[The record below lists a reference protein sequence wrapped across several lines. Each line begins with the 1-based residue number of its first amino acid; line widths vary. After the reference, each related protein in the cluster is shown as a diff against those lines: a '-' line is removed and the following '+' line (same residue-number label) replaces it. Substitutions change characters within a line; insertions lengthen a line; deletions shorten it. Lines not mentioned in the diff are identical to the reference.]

1 MKFRPRDPR
10 RPEHDVDAITIRT
23 ATLDDL
29 PVVSLEESVYEGQTR
44 INDTGADIDNFS
56 EAYLDGS
63 DRNAFWVAEADG
75 EVAGMI
81 GVQEVRDDVAE
92 MRRLR
97 VDSSHRRRGV
107 GTALLQ
113 TAPAF
118 CRDHSY
124 VKIVLDVRVE
134 QGPAI
139 ELFNTFGFFH
149 SRTREQDDHKLLE
162 FYVDLYN
169 EPNA

>member
-1 MKFRPRDPR
+1 VTHAA
-10 RPEHDVDAITIRT
+10 PEHDVDAITIRT

-29 PVVSLEESVYEGQTR
+29 PVVRRLFEESVYEGQTR

-63 DRNAFWVAEADG
+63 DRNAFWVAESDG

-113 TAPAF
+113 TALAF

-134 QGPAI
+134 RGPAI

>member
-1 MKFRPRDPR
+1 M
-10 RPEHDVDAITIRT
+10 ESTVIRT
-23 ATLDDL
+23 ATLEDL
-29 PVVSLEESVYEGQTR
+29 PVIRRLFEESVYEGQTR
-44 INDTGADIDNFS
+44 INDTGADIDNFA
-56 EAYLDGS
+56 EAYPEDS
-63 DRNAFWVAEADG
+63 EKNAFWVAERND
-75 EVAGMI
+75 EIVGMI

-97 VDSSHRRRGV
+97 VDGGHRRRGV
-107 GTALLQ
+107 GTALLE
-113 TAPAF
+113 TALAF

-134 QGPAI
+134 RGPAI
-139 ELFNTFGFFH
+139 ELFNAFGFFH

-169 EPNA
+169 EPGA

>member
-1 MKFRPRDPR
+1 MDST
-10 RPEHDVDAITIRT
+10 TIRT

-29 PVVSLEESVYEGQTR
+29 PVVRRLFEESVYEGQTR
-44 INDTGADIDNFS
+44 INDTGADIDNFA

-63 DRNAFWVAEADG
+63 ERNAFWVAESDG
-75 EVAGMI
+75 EILGMI

-97 VDSSHRRRGV
+97 VDSGHRRRGV
-107 GTALLQ
+107 GTALLE
-113 TAPAF
+113 TALAF

-124 VKIVLDVRVE
+124 VKR
-134 QGPAI
+134 GPAI

-169 EPNA
+169 EPST

>member
-1 MKFRPRDPR
+1 MTHLI
-10 RPEHDVDAITIRT
+10 PECDVKSTVIRH

-29 PVVSLEESVYEGQTR
+29 PVVCRLFEESVYQGQTR
-44 INDTGADIDNFS
+44 INDTGADIDNFA

-63 DRNAFWVAEADG
+63 ERNAFWVAETDG
-75 EVAGMI
+75 VVVGMI
-81 GVQEVRDDVAE
+81 GVQEVRDDVGE

-97 VDSSHRRRGV
+97 VDGGYRRRGI
-107 GTALLQ
+107 GTALLEQ
-113 TAPAF
+113 ALAF

-134 QGPAI
+134 RGPAI
-139 ELFNTFGFFH
+139 ELFNAFGFFH
-149 SRTREQDDHKLLE
+149 SRTREQDEHKLLE

-169 EPNA
+169 EPNG